1 MTIKELIK
9 ELQSFNENR
18 TVKLQVNTKNDD
30 RDLKDIDVGGIF
42 PETSEIML
50 IYGNEC

>member
-18 TVKLQVNTKNDD
+18 TVKLHVNTKDGLN
-30 RDLKDIDVGGIF
+30 LEDIDVGGIF

-50 IYGNEC
+50 IYGDEHE